1 MSHPRCDGCRAVALM
16 FDRLFRVEDAKVEHL
31 GLELTLAEVRDIVD
45 TVCRKDVFR
54 YEQLLLRDWLALCY
68 CQEGE
73 AGAEGR
79 TSEDIFS

>member
-1 MSHPRCDGCRAVALM
+1 M

-54 YEQLLLRDWLALCY
+54 YEQLLQLLASFVLLP
-68 CQEGE
+68 
-73 AGAEGR
+73 GR
-79 TSEDIFS
+79 RSWC